1 MLVPRPHAAS
11 SESESAFSKMLKYV
25 VQNQLLGGSCGV
37 GKLPPLLAQV

>member
-1 MLVPRPHAAS
+1 MLIPRPRPSS
-11 SESESAFSKMLKYV
+11 SELESAFSKMLKYV